1 MIINL
6 VLDTGEPPRSR
17 SILNGKLGMNMNMS
31 EFSSLV
37 MEPNANED
45 QNNKEGNATDGL
57 IADIKG
63 VNKQWRSRWAED
75 HAQGKEEN
83 VANQ

>member
-1 MIINL
+1 
-6 VLDTGEPPRSR
+6 
-17 SILNGKLGMNMNMS
+17 MNMS
-31 EFSSLV
+31 ELISLD

-45 QNNKEGNATDGL
+45 QNNKEVNATDGL
-57 IADIKG
+57 IGDVKG

-83 VANQ
+83 VAADPPAREVS